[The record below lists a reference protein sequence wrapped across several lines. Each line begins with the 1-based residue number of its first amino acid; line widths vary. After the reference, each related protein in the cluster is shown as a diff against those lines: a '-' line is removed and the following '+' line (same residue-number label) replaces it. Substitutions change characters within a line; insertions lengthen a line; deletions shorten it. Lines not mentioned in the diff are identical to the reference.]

1 MIYWAYEIHD
11 RDTDNLLAFETGFES
26 ESEAEFQATMDAK
39 VENIKN
45 FYIRTLQPPEEC
57 DDIVGV

>member
-11 RDTDNLLAFETGFES
+11 RDTDSLLAFETGFES

-45 FYIRTLQPPEEC
+45 FYIRTLQPPEE
-57 DDIVGV
+57 